1 MYTALSKKVIALM
14 LAAAL
19 MLCALPWTM
28 ARAED
33 STDGWLNILLMGTDV
48 RDTSSYG
55 RTDSMILLSV
65 NTTTLEAKL
74 TSFMRDLWV
83 TIPGRSGH
91 AKLNAAC
98 VYGGPSLLIKTLK
111 EHFDVDID
119 GYALVNLNGMA
130 DIIDILGGLRLDVTE
145 AERKALN
152 KGLFDLSSRSGM
164 EELKESGSQ
173 VLLNGNQAVAFSRI
187 RQIDSDY
194 RRTERQR
201 DVLTALAKRL
211 QSENGVT
218 LLSVIPTLLQYV
230 ETDLELNELMTLAYA
245 GLKMDM
251 ESIQQYRIPVDGTYE
266 SGTYDG
272 VWCIKADLNKNAKL
286 LKSFIY
292 D

>member
-33 STDGWLNILLMGTDV
+33 DTDGWLNILLMGTDV

-194 RRTERQR
+194 QRTERQR

-211 QSENGVT
+211 QSETGVT